1 MVYPAQVNA
10 QTQMLLRFFSPW
22 DYKDFDC
29 TPEPKV
35 GDVRQFK
42 SLEMTFSFEKEFK
55 WVLFIPTVTLPGLL
69 FSTPITLPFPCSST
83 LQPRATVP
91 TQIFNPLRTC
101 AIQDGDSV
109 PNDRARNR
117 SADGA
122 TDQRKLGRAQVR
134 TATAARDRLK

>member
-35 GDVRQFK
+35 GDARQFK

-69 FSTPITLPFPCSST
+69 FSTPITLPFPPLCS
-83 LQPRATVP
+83 LEPPFPPRSLTPSALARSRMEIPFP
-91 TQIFNPLRTC
+91 TIEP
-101 AIQDGDSV
+101 G
-109 PNDRARNR
+109 
-117 SADGA
+117 
-122 TDQRKLGRAQVR
+122 TDQQ
-134 TATAARDRLK
+134 TALLISASLAELKYAPPLLHGIG